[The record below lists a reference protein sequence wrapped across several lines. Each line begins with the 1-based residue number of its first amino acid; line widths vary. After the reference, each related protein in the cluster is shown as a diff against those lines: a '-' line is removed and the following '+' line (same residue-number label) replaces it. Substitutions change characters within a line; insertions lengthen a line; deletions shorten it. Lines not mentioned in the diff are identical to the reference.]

1 MVLPVNRTVLLTHL
15 EIAERYVDKGAQH
28 IGRLKEII
36 DVLARG
42 GADTTAPKDLLRQ
55 VETAQERY
63 VAHRDWLL
71 QELKNSTCDR
81 LPAPLYLSAR

>member
-28 IGRLKEII
+28 IDRLKEII

-42 GADTTAPKDLLRQ
+42 GANTTAPKDLLRRSRRHRRGMSPI
-55 VETAQERY
+55 ETGFFR
-63 VAHRDWLL
+63 
-71 QELKNSTCDR
+71 N
-81 LPAPLYLSAR
+81 